1 VETEETGRHDP
12 FLEKRRRMVEQLVAE
27 GVVKTKRVKEA
38 MLRVPRHEFV
48 WPDQLEYAYADTP
61 LPLGNTLQTISA
73 PHMVAIMNELLE
85 VQVGN
90 RILEV
95 GTGSGYH
102 AATLAVLTCP
112 SLDSPTPLV
121 YTAEINSRLVKFAE
135 ANFIRLGFNRVI
147 KVIEG
152 DGSKGYPE
160 ASPYDRILVTA
171 AAPRIPPPLIEQLKP
186 GGRMVIPVQ
195 SRFFEQDL
203 VLVEKDVDG
212 RVRKID
218 EGPVVFVPLRGD
230 YGF

>member
-1 VETEETGRHDP
+1 MGETVGRDP
-12 FLEKRRRMVEQLVAE
+12 FLEKRRRLVERLVAE
-27 GVVKTKRVKEA
+27 GVIKTERVRDA

-48 WPDQLEYAYADTP
+48 WPNRLEYAYSDTP
-61 LPLGNTLQTISA
+61 LPLGDTGQTISA
-73 PHMVAIMNELLE
+73 PHMVAVMNELLE
-85 VQVGN
+85 VQIGD

-112 SLDSPTPLV
+112 SLDSPSPLV
-121 YTAEINSRLVKFAE
+121 YTVEINSGLVKFAE
-135 ANFIRLGFNRVI
+135 SNFIRLGFNRVI
-147 KVIEG
+147 RVIEG

-171 AAPRIPPPLIEQLKP
+171 AAPKIPPPLIEQLKP

-195 SRFFEQDL
+195 SRFFEQNL
-203 VLVEKDVDG
+203 ILVEKDIEG
-212 RVRKID
+212 RARKSNA
-218 EGPVVFVPLRGD
+218 GPVIFVPLRGD

>member
-1 VETEETGRHDP
+1 
-12 FLEKRRRMVEQLVAE
+12 MVEQLVAE
-27 GVVKTKRVKEA
+27 GVVKSERVRQA

-48 WPDQLEYAYADTP
+48 WPNQLEYAYADIP
-61 LPLGNTLQTISA
+61 LPLGDTGQTISA

-85 VQVGN
+85 VQVGD

-112 SLDSPTPLV
+112 GLDSPNPLV
-121 YTAEINSRLVKFAE
+121 YTVEINSSLVRFAE
-135 ANFIRLGFNRVI
+135 SNFMRLGFSRVI
-147 KVIEG
+147 RVIQG

-171 AAPRIPPPLIEQLKP
+171 AAPKIPPPLIEQLKP

-203 VLVEKDVDG
+203 VLLEKDVEG
-212 RVRKID
+212 RVRKSNA
-218 EGPVVFVPLRGD
+218 GPVIFVPLRGD

>member
-1 VETEETGRHDP
+1 MGETVGRDP

-27 GVVKTKRVKEA
+27 GVVKSERVREA

-48 WPDQLEYAYADTP
+48 WPNQLEYAYADIP
-61 LPLGNTLQTISA
+61 LPLGDTGQTISA
-73 PHMVAIMNELLE
+73 PHMVAIMNELLD
-85 VQVGN
+85 VQVGD

-112 SLDSPTPLV
+112 SLDSPSPLV
-121 YTAEINSRLVKFAE
+121 YTVEINSSLVRFAE
-135 ANFIRLGFNRVI
+135 SNFMRLGFSRVI
-147 KVIEG
+147 RVIQG

-171 AAPRIPPPLIEQLKP
+171 AAPKIPPPLIEQLKP

-195 SRFFEQDL
+195 SRFFEQNL
-203 VLVEKDVDG
+203 VLLEKDVEG
-212 RVRKID
+212 RVRKSNA
-218 EGPVVFVPLRGD
+218 GPVIFVPLRGD